1 MRLRRLD
8 LDFFGHFAGRSFD
21 FGERPEGGADVH
33 VIHGANESGKTTLME
48 GWLRLLYGF
57 PLREPYAFRHGR
69 PSLQVSAELEI
80 DDTTRRFTRLS
91 KRAGNLLDG
100 AGAAL
105 PETAIS
111 PVLAGLSEDDYR
123 KLLCLDDDTIERGGD
138 EIAAS
143 EGDIGRLLFSAAAG
157 VADLSGVLDG
167 VTAEADALFRPRA
180 STSAFAGLRRT
191 HKDLSDRIREADVD
205 AHRYRRL
212 RDDLAAAET
221 EEAESRA
228 ARRARLEARDR
239 LRAQAAALP
248 LMAEIAET
256 DAALAPLAAYPETLD
271 VDPER
276 LVGMMTDR
284 LGHAREA
291 ERLAAGIEAARAE
304 RDGIPHAPDLAALRQ
319 PLADLKPMR
328 DRCAA
333 AEADLPRRRDA
344 LAAVLSEMR
353 ARLAEIGI
361 ACDGDVTPPVPDEPT
376 LRALE
381 RAVTADAEAEAA
393 LATAARETAQAQ
405 DEAADAA
412 RRLAAAEQALAD
424 LPDTAP
430 LLARHDAE
438 RVATAAGQS
447 RHALRHAERQRET
460 ALAALALGPATFDA
474 APALPLAADAA
485 AALAADLDAAA
496 QDVAREEAEL
506 EKAVDAEA
514 RLLSEIEAR
523 EAAPDLA
530 TDAEAAA
537 LRAGRDRQWQAHR
550 AALTEETADA
560 FERALR
566 ADDAA
571 TATRLAQ
578 AGRLGAIR
586 EKRVALA
593 EAERRRGTAEGALEA
608 ARGALETLEDRL
620 AGLLSGLGLPCDTP
634 ARAFADWVRR
644 AEAARAAERAAADEA
659 RGAAPALEAAG
670 QLRAALAEAMEAPD
684 TPLDA
689 LMDMARDRAAARDR
703 QALAVA
709 AAREAAARAEATR
722 ARRAT
727 DENAAAE
734 RRKAAAEALSQA
746 AAALGLGA
754 CPVADALPVLRALRE
769 RDTERQGLARQVDGM
784 ARDAARF
791 AEALA
796 PHIEGRAEL
805 AARSPVAAYDA
816 LADRAAEAEAA
827 QTGRAALADRISA
840 DEAALADARAEV
852 ARIDD
857 ETALLARAFDAAIPA
872 TTLDELRAAVGRAQE
887 AARLRARRA
896 DLERQVLGRLGADSL
911 ADARAALD
919 GLDAAA
925 LSASLEEA
933 ERDIDALDAQCREAG
948 TALGA
953 ARQALEAVTGGAE
966 VAALVSRRQTTEL
979 EMERTLLR
987 HLELRLGRRLAETA
1001 IRRYRDAHRSG
1012 MMAAA
1017 EAAFRE
1023 LTNGAYARLT
1033 VQPEGDTEVLVAVA
1047 SGREGDGQ
1055 GDGAAKRVD
1064 AMSKGTRFQLYLAL
1078 RAAAYDQMV
1087 ATGTVLPFFC
1097 DDVFETFDE
1106 ERTRAACGLLRRI
1119 GRAGQAIY
1127 LTHHRH
1133 VVEIAEEVCAGDLRI
1148 HRL

>member
-33 VIHGANESGKTTLME
+33 VIHGANEAGKTTLME

-69 PSLQVSAELEI
+69 PSLQVSAELEV
-80 DDTTRRFTRLS
+80 DGMTRRFTRLS
-91 KRAGNLLDG
+91 KRTGNLLDG
-100 AGAAL
+100 AGAAV
-105 PETAIS
+105 PETALS
-111 PVLAGLSEDDYR
+111 PLLAGLSEDDYR

-167 VTAEADALFRPRA
+167 ATEEADALFRPRA

-191 HKDLSDRIREADVD
+191 HKDLSDRIRKADVD
-205 AHRYRRL
+205 AHRYRQL

-221 EEAESRA
+221 EEAEARA

-239 LRAQAAALP
+239 LRAQAEALP

-256 DAALAPLAAYPETLD
+256 DTALAPLAPYPETLD

-291 ERLAAGIEAARAE
+291 ERLAAAIEAARAE
-304 RDGIPHAPDLAALRQ
+304 RDGIHSAPDLAALRR
-319 PLADLKPMR
+319 PLADLKPLR

-344 LAAVLSEMR
+344 LAALLTEMR

-361 ACDGDVTPPVPDEPT
+361 ASDGDVTPPVPDEPT

-405 DEAADAA
+405 DEAAEAA
-412 RRLAAAEQALAD
+412 RRLAAAEQTLAD

-438 RVATAAGQS
+438 RVATAAAQS
-447 RHALRHAERQRET
+447 RHALAHAERQRET
-460 ALAALALGPATFDA
+460 ALAALALGPAAFDA

-506 EKAVDAEA
+506 EKAMEAEA

-530 TDAEAAA
+530 TDSEAAA
-537 LRAGRDRQWQAHR
+537 LRADRDRLWQTHR
-550 AALTEETADA
+550 AALTVATADV

-578 AGRLGAIR
+578 AGTLGAIR

-620 AGLLSGLGLPCDTP
+620 AGLLSGLGLPSDTP
-634 ARAFADWVRR
+634 ARAFADWARR
-644 AEAARAAERAAADEA
+644 AEAALAADRAAAAEA
-659 RGAAPALEAAG
+659 RGAAPALEAAER
-670 QLRAALAEAMEAPD
+670 LRAALAEAMDAPD

-689 LMDMARDRAAARDR
+689 LMDMARERAAARDR
-703 QALAVA
+703 QAQAVA

-727 DENAAAE
+727 EEDAAAK
-734 RRKAAAEALSQA
+734 RCKAAADTLSQA
-746 AAALGLGA
+746 ATALGLRA
-754 CPVADALPVLRALRE
+754 CPVADALPVLRSLRE
-769 RDTERQGLARQVDGM
+769 REAERQGLARQVDGM
-784 ARDAARF
+784 ARDADRF

-796 PHIEGRAEL
+796 PHIEGRTER
-805 AARSPVAAYDA
+805 AAHSPVAAFDA
-816 LADRAAEAEAA
+816 LADRAAEAETA
-827 QTGRAALADRISA
+827 QTRRAALAESIAA

-857 ETALLARAFDAAIPA
+857 ETALLARAFDATIPT
-872 TTLDELRAAVGRAQE
+872 TTLEELRAAVGQAQE
-887 AARLRARRA
+887 AARLRTRRA
-896 DLERQVLGRLGADSL
+896 DLARQVLGRLGVESL
-911 ADARAALD
+911 ADARAALA

-925 LSASLEEA
+925 LSAAVAEA
-933 ERDIDALDAQCREAG
+933 ERDIDALDARCREAG

-966 VAALVSRRQTTEL
+966 VAALVSRRQTAEL

-987 HLELRLGRRLAETA
+987 HLELRLGQRLAETA

-1017 EAAFRE
+1017 EAAFRD

-1033 VQPEGDTEVLVAVA
+1033 VQPEGDSEVLVAVA
-1047 SGREGDGQ
+1047 AGGD

-1078 RAAAYDQMV
+1078 RAAAYDQMA

-1119 GRAGQAIY
+1119 GRAGQAVY